1 MMYLI
6 HRRVAMIKPSHAN
19 PCYFGKTRCY
29 QLQTRNGK
37 ACLIL
42 TATVSLRLSRLL
54 FRLDVYH
61 NMHIYFFQFSFR
73 CKVYHSTKYLRVL
86 ISAIF
91 AGGNVFAIR
100 LKKFLQNP
108 SNIYA
113 LCSDETSASQT
124 RYKAVICL
132 SVVKLQVGK

>member
-37 ACLIL
+37 ACYAFIILL

-54 FRLDVYH
+54 FRLDVHH
-61 NMHIYFFQFSFR
+61 NMRIYFFQFSFR
-73 CKVYHSTKYLRVL
+73 CKVYRSTKYLRVL
-86 ISAIF
+86 IFPIF
-91 AGGNVFAIR
+91 AGGGNVFAI
-100 LKKFLQNP
+100 LQNP

-124 RYKAVICL
+124 RYKAVNL
-132 SVVKLQVGK
+132 SFCYQTASG